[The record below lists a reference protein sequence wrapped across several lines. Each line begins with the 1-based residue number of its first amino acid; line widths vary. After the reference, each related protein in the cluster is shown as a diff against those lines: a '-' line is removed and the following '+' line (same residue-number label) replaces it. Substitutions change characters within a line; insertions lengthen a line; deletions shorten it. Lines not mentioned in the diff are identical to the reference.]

1 VFTLHRR
8 IASLRHLVINT
19 IADEQPF
26 AFRVAG
32 SGRRQLSWCTVTRH
46 PTAKWLA
53 RQVTK
58 AFSWDKA
65 PTGIVRDNNIAL
77 DSNFIR
83 RILALSIRSWSNSF
97 RSPWQNGRDESLVR
111 PVRRERAD
119 QPITF
124 NKKHLRRILTEVST
138 HHVPNRRSIE
148 RLGNTPRSVV
158 MIRLSKAWRRSP
170 MYRARRGAAT
180 PRGRC
185 WRLSRAIPTAT
196 SLSAPANSRY

>member
-1 VFTLHRR
+1 MDEKAAPKGLIVTPLRSSSATKSLPNWFGSKRSTREVFTLHRR

-19 IADEQPF
+19 IADAQPF

-32 SGRRQLSWCTVTRH
+32 SGRLQLSWCTVTRH

-83 RILALSIRSWSNSF
+83 RILALSIRSRSNSF
-97 RSPWQNGRDESLVR
+97 RSPW
-111 PVRRERAD
+111 
-119 QPITF
+119 
-124 NKKHLRRILTEVST
+124 
-138 HHVPNRRSIE
+138 
-148 RLGNTPRSVV
+148 
-158 MIRLSKAWRRSP
+158 
-170 MYRARRGAAT
+170 
-180 PRGRC
+180 
-185 WRLSRAIPTAT
+185 
-196 SLSAPANSRY
+196 